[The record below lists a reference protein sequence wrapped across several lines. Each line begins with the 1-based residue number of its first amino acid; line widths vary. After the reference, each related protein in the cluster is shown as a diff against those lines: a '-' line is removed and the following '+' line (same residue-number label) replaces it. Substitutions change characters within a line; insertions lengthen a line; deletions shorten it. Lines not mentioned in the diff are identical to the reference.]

1 MEKFQYITLTRFRI
15 MKILFIISGSIA
27 IKKCG
32 EIFEFLSSKNISIDC
47 IVTKNAKKMI
57 NLKKLKKTISGKIY
71 SDVDEKNNKMLHI
84 DLTRKNNLVIVCPAT
99 SNIIAKYSNGI
110 ADDLAST
117 TLVASNK
124 NIFFIPAMNS
134 EMWNNKINQK
144 NVSNLKNLGI
154 QFIGP
159 EYGKLSCGEVGLGR
173 LMNTKTITNLIIQNV
188 NKSQIFKNK
197 KCLITAGPTIEP
209 IDPIRNITNNSTGK
223 QGYEIARQMILAG
236 ASVTLIS
243 GPTNIQAPLESRL
256 IKVKTAKEMYNAV
269 KKNIKVDIAIFA
281 AAVSD
286 LTPLNKSKNKIKKDD
301 LQIIKLK
308 KNKDIL
314 KEVSHLKKN
323 RPRVIVGFAA
333 ETRDHISN
341 ARKKLFEKKC
351 DAIIV
356 NKINKYN
363 DVFNSDFN
371 KVTFITKK
379 KKIDFKKMSKIKV
392 AKHIVELIEK
402 M

>member
-1 MEKFQYITLTRFRI
+1 

-117 TLVASNK
+117 TLMASNK

-134 EMWNNKINQK
+134 EMWNNKMNQK

-286 LTPLNKSKNKIKKDD
+286 LTPLKKSKNKIKKND

-314 KEVSHLKKN
+314 KEVSHLKIN
-323 RPRVIVGFAA
+323 RPKIIVGFAA

>member
-1 MEKFQYITLTRFRI
+1 

-27 IKKCG
+27 IKKCE
-32 EIFEFLSSKNISIDC
+32 EIFEILSSKNISIDC

-117 TLVASNK
+117 TLMASNR

-188 NKSQIFKNK
+188 NKTQIFKNK

-301 LQIIKLK
+301 LKIIKLK

>member
-1 MEKFQYITLTRFRI
+1 
-15 MKILFIISGSIA
+15 MKILFIISASVA
-27 IKKCG
+27 IKKCK
-32 EIFEFLSSKNISIDC
+32 EIFEILSSNNISIDC

-57 NLKKLKKTISGKIY
+57 NLKELKKTISGKIY
-71 SDVDEKNNKMLHI
+71 SDLDEKNNKMLHI

-117 TLVASNK
+117 ALIASNK
-124 NIFFIPAMNS
+124 DVFFIPAMNS

-144 NVSNLKNLGI
+144 NVSALKKLGI

-173 LMNTKTITNLIIQNV
+173 LMNTKSITNSIIQRV
-188 NKSQIFKNK
+188 SRTQIFKNK

-209 IDPIRNITNNSTGK
+209 IDPIRNITNNSSGK
-223 QGYEIARQMILAG
+223 QGYEIAKQMILSG

-243 GPTNIQAPLESRL
+243 GPTNIQAPLESKL
-256 IKVKTAKEMYNAV
+256 IKVKTAKEMFEAV
-269 KKNIKVDIAIFA
+269 KKNTKVDIAIFA

-286 LTPLNKSKNKIKKDD
+286 LTPLNSSKNKIKKDD

-308 KNKDIL
+308 KNKDII
-314 KEVSHLKKN
+314 KEISHRKKN
-323 RPRVIVGFAA
+323 RPKIIIGFAA
-333 ETRDHISN
+333 ETKNHISN

-363 DVFNSDFN
+363 DVFNSDYN
-371 KVTFITKK
+371 KVTFITKN
-379 KKIDFKKMSKIKV
+379 KKIDFKKMSKIKT

>member
-1 MEKFQYITLTRFRI
+1 MLIRFRI
-15 MKILFIISGSIA
+15 MKILFIISASIA
-27 IKKCG
+27 IKKCT
-32 EIFEFLSSKNISIDC
+32 EILEILSSKNISIDC
-47 IVTKNAKKMI
+47 IVTKNAKKMMSI
-57 NLKKLKKTISGKIY
+57 KKLKKTISGKIY
-71 SDVDEKNNKMLHI
+71 SDLDELNNRMLHI
-84 DLTRKNNLVIVCPAT
+84 DLSRKSNLIIVCPAT

-117 TLVASNK
+117 TLIASNK
-124 NIFFIPAMNS
+124 DIFFIPAMNS

-323 RPRVIVGFAA
+323 RPRVIIGFAA

-363 DVFNSDFN
+363 DVFNSNFN

-379 KKIDFKKMSKIKV
+379 KKIDFKKMSKTKI

>member
-1 MEKFQYITLTRFRI
+1 

-27 IKKCG
+27 IKKCE
-32 EIFEFLSSKNISIDC
+32 EIFEILSSKNISIDC

-117 TLVASNK
+117 TLMASNR

-173 LMNTKTITNLIIQNV
+173 LMNTKTVTNLIIQNV
-188 NKSQIFKNK
+188 NKTQIFKNK

-308 KNKDIL
+308 KNKDII
-314 KEVSHLKKN
+314 KEISHRKKN
-323 RPRVIVGFAA
+323 RPRVIIGFAA
-333 ETRDHISN
+333 ETKNHISN

>member
-1 MEKFQYITLTRFRI
+1 
-15 MKILFIISGSIA
+15 MKILFIISASVA
-27 IKKCG
+27 IKKCS
-32 EIFEFLSSKNISIDC
+32 EIFENLSSKNISIDC

-57 NLKKLKKTISGKIY
+57 DLKELKKKISGKIY
-71 SDVDEKNNKMLHI
+71 SDLDEKNNKMLHI
-84 DLTRKNNLVIVCPAT
+84 DLTRKSNLIIVCPAT

-124 NIFFIPAMNS
+124 NIFIIPAMNS
-134 EMWNNKINQK
+134 EMWNNKITQI

-173 LMNTKTITNLIIQNV
+173 LMNTKTITNSIIQIV
-188 NKSQIFKNK
+188 NKTQIFKNK
-197 KCLITAGPTIEP
+197 KCLVTAGPTIEP
-209 IDPIRNITNNSTGK
+209 IDPIRNITNNSSGK
-223 QGYEIARQMILAG
+223 QGYEIAKQMILSG

-243 GPTNIQAPLESRL
+243 GPTNIQAPLESKL

-269 KKNIKVDIAIFA
+269 KKNINVDIAIFA

-286 LTPLNKSKNKIKKDD
+286 LTPLNRSKNKIKKDD

-308 KNKDIL
+308 KNKDII
-314 KEVSHLKKN
+314 KEISHRKKN
-323 RPRVIVGFAA
+323 RPRVIIGFAA
-333 ETRDHISN
+333 ETKNHISS

-356 NKINKYN
+356 NKINEYN
-363 DVFNSDFN
+363 NVFNSDYN

-379 KKIDFKKMSKIKV
+379 KKIDFKKMSKIKT

>member
-1 MEKFQYITLTRFRI
+1 
-15 MKILFIISGSIA
+15 MKILFIISGSVA
-27 IKKCG
+27 IKKCE
-32 EIFEFLSSKNISIDC
+32 EIFEILSSKNISIDC
-47 IVTKNAKKMI
+47 IVTKNAKKMM
-57 NLKKLKKTISGKIY
+57 NLKKLKKIISGKIY

-84 DLTRKNNLVIVCPAT
+84 NLTRKNNLVIVCPAT

-134 EMWNNKINQK
+134 EMWNNKMNQK

-173 LMNTKTITNLIIQNV
+173 LMDTKTITSLIIQNV
-188 NKSQIFKNK
+188 NKTQIFKNK

-308 KNKDIL
+308 RNKDIL
-314 KEVSHLKKN
+314 KEISHLKKN
-323 RPRVIVGFAA
+323 RPRVIIGFAA

-379 KKIDFKKMSKIKV
+379 KKIDFKKMSKIKI
-392 AKHIVELIEK
+392 AKHIVELVAK

>member
-1 MEKFQYITLTRFRI
+1 

-27 IKKCG
+27 IKKCE

-57 NLKKLKKTISGKIY
+57 SLKKLKKTISGKIY

-117 TLVASNK
+117 TLVASNR

-134 EMWNNKINQK
+134 EMWNNKVNQK

-188 NKSQIFKNK
+188 NKTQIFKNK

-323 RPRVIVGFAA
+323 RPRVIIGFAA

>member
-1 MEKFQYITLTRFRI
+1 

-57 NLKKLKKTISGKIY
+57 SLKKLKKTISGKIY

-134 EMWNNKINQK
+134 EMWNNKMNQK

-281 AAVSD
+281 PAVSD

-323 RPRVIVGFAA
+323 RPRVIIGFAA

-371 KVTFITKK
+371 KVTFLTKK

>member
-1 MEKFQYITLTRFRI
+1 

-117 TLVASNK
+117 TLMASNK

-134 EMWNNKINQK
+134 EMWNNKMNQK

-159 EYGKLSCGEVGLGR
+159 EYGQLSCGEVGLGR
-173 LMNTKTITNLIIQNV
+173 LMNTKTITNLIIQNL
-188 NKSQIFKNK
+188 NKTQIFKNK

-223 QGYEIARQMILAG
+223 QGYEIARQMILSG

-286 LTPLNKSKNKIKKDD
+286 LTPLNKSNNKIKKND

-341 ARKKLFEKKC
+341 AKKKLFEKKC

-379 KKIDFKKMSKIKV
+379 KKIDFTKMSKIKV

>member
-1 MEKFQYITLTRFRI
+1 
-15 MKILFIISGSIA
+15 MKILFIVSASVA
-27 IKKCG
+27 IKKCA
-32 EIFEFLSSKNISIDC
+32 EIFENLSSKNISIDC
-47 IVTKNAKKMI
+47 IVTNNAKKMI
-57 NLKKLKKTISGKIY
+57 DLKELKKRISGKIY
-71 SDVDEKNNKMLHI
+71 SDLDEKKNKMLHI
-84 DLTRKNNLVIVCPAT
+84 DLTRKSNLIVVCPAT

-134 EMWNNKINQK
+134 EMWNNKINQN
-144 NVSNLKNLGI
+144 NVLNLKNLGI

-173 LMNTKTITNLIIQNV
+173 LMNTKTITNSIIHNV
-188 NKSQIFKNK
+188 NKTKIFRNK
-197 KCLITAGPTIEP
+197 KCLVTAGPTIEP
-209 IDPIRNITNNSTGK
+209 IDPIRNITNNSSGK
-223 QGYEIARQMILAG
+223 QGYEIAKQMILSG

-243 GPTNIQAPLESRL
+243 GPTNIQAPLESKL

-269 KKNIKVDIAIFA
+269 KKNVKVDIAIFA

-286 LTPLNKSKNKIKKDD
+286 LAPLSRSKNKIKKDD
-301 LQIIKLK
+301 LQFIKLK
-308 KNKDIL
+308 KNKDII
-314 KEVSHLKKN
+314 KEISHRKKN
-323 RPRVIVGFAA
+323 RPRVIIGFAA
-333 ETRDHISN
+333 ETKNHISN

-356 NKINKYN
+356 NKIDKYN
-363 DVFNSDFN
+363 DVFNSDYN

-379 KKIDFKKMSKIKV
+379 KKIDFKKMSKIKT

>member
-1 MEKFQYITLTRFRI
+1 

-27 IKKCG
+27 IKKCE
-32 EIFEFLSSKNISIDC
+32 EIFEILSSKNISIDC
-47 IVTKNAKKMI
+47 IVTKNAKKMM
-57 NLKKLKKTISGKIY
+57 NLKKLKKIISGKIY

-117 TLVASNK
+117 TLVASNR

-134 EMWNNKINQK
+134 EMWNNKMNQK

-188 NKSQIFKNK
+188 NKTQIFKDK

-323 RPRVIVGFAA
+323 RPRVIIGFAA

>member
-1 MEKFQYITLTRFRI
+1 

-117 TLVASNK
+117 TLMASNR

-134 EMWNNKINQK
+134 EMWNNKMNQK

-188 NKSQIFKNK
+188 NKTQIFKDK
-197 KCLITAGPTIEP
+197 KGLITAGPTIEP

-223 QGYEIARQMILAG
+223 QGYELARQMILAG

-286 LTPLNKSKNKIKKDD
+286 LTPLNSSKNKIKKDD
-301 LQIIKLK
+301 LQTIKLK
-308 KNKDIL
+308 KNKDII
-314 KEVSHLKKN
+314 KEISHRKKN
-323 RPRVIVGFAA
+323 RPKVIIGFAA
-333 ETRDHISN
+333 ETKNHISN

-363 DVFNSDFN
+363 DVFNSDYN
-371 KVTFITKK
+371 KVTFITKN
-379 KKIDFKKMSKIKV
+379 KKIDFKKNIISKQFVILYKY
-392 AKHIVELIEK
+392 IVL
-402 M
+402 

>member
-1 MEKFQYITLTRFRI
+1 

-117 TLVASNK
+117 TLMASNR

-223 QGYEIARQMILAG
+223 QGYEIARQMILSG

-286 LTPLNKSKNKIKKDD
+286 LPPLNKSKNKIKKDD

-323 RPRVIVGFAA
+323 RPRVIIGFAA

>member
-1 MEKFQYITLTRFRI
+1 

-27 IKKCG
+27 IKKCE
-32 EIFEFLSSKNISIDC
+32 EIFQFLSSNNISIDC

-117 TLVASNK
+117 TLMASNR

-134 EMWNNKINQK
+134 EMWNNKMNQK

-323 RPRVIVGFAA
+323 RPRVIIGFAA

-379 KKIDFKKMSKIKV
+379 KKVDFKKMSKIKV

>member
-1 MEKFQYITLTRFRI
+1 MLIRFRI

-27 IKKCG
+27 IKKCE
-32 EIFEFLSSKNISIDC
+32 EIFEILSSKNISIDC

-117 TLVASNK
+117 TLMASNR

-134 EMWNNKINQK
+134 EMWNNKMNQK

-323 RPRVIVGFAA
+323 RPRVIIGFAA

-363 DVFNSDFN
+363 DVFSSDFN

>member
-1 MEKFQYITLTRFRI
+1 

-27 IKKCG
+27 IKKCE
-32 EIFEFLSSKNISIDC
+32 EIFEILSSKNILIDC

-117 TLVASNK
+117 TLMASNR

-134 EMWNNKINQK
+134 EMWNNKMNQK

-188 NKSQIFKNK
+188 NKSQIFRNK

-379 KKIDFKKMSKIKV
+379 KKVDFKKMSKIKV

>member
-1 MEKFQYITLTRFRI
+1 
-15 MKILFIISGSIA
+15 MKILFIISASVA
-27 IKKCG
+27 IKKCT
-32 EIFEFLSSKNISIDC
+32 EIFKNLSSKNISIDC
-47 IVTKNAKKMI
+47 IVTKNAKKII
-57 NLKKLKKTISGKIY
+57 NLRELKKTISGKIY
-71 SDVDEKNNKMLHI
+71 SDLDEKNNKMLHI
-84 DLTRKNNLVIVCPAT
+84 NLTRKSDLIVVCPAT

-134 EMWNNKINQK
+134 EMWNSKINQN

-173 LMNTKTITNLIIQNV
+173 LMNTKTITNSIIRSL
-188 NKSQIFKNK
+188 NKTKIFKNK
-197 KCLITAGPTIEP
+197 KCLVTAGPTIEP
-209 IDPIRNITNNSTGK
+209 IDPIRNITNNSSGK
-223 QGYEIARQMILAG
+223 QGYEIAKQMILSG

-243 GPTNIQAPLESRL
+243 GPTNIQAPLGSKL
-256 IKVKTAKEMYNAV
+256 VKVKTAKEMYNAV

-286 LTPLNKSKNKIKKDD
+286 LAPLSNSKNKIKKDD
-301 LQIIKLK
+301 LQFIKLK
-308 KNKDIL
+308 KNKDII
-314 KEVSHLKKN
+314 KEISHRKKN
-323 RPRVIVGFAA
+323 RPRIIIGFAA
-333 ETRDHISN
+333 ETKNHISN

-371 KVTFITKK
+371 KVAFITKK

-392 AKHIVELIEK
+392 AKHVVELIEK

>member
-1 MEKFQYITLTRFRI
+1 

-27 IKKCG
+27 IKKCE

-117 TLVASNK
+117 TLMASNK

-134 EMWNNKINQK
+134 EMWNNKMNQK

>member
-1 MEKFQYITLTRFRI
+1 
-15 MKILFIISGSIA
+15 MKILFIISASVA
-27 IKKCG
+27 IKKCE
-32 EIFEFLSSKNISIDC
+32 EIFEILSSKNISIDC
-47 IVTKNAKKMI
+47 IVTKNAKKMM
-57 NLKKLKKTISGKIY
+57 NLKKLKKIISGKIY

-84 DLTRKNNLVIVCPAT
+84 NLTRKNNLVIVCPAT

-117 TLVASNK
+117 TLMASNR

-134 EMWNNKINQK
+134 EMWNNKMNQK

-173 LMNTKTITNLIIQNV
+173 LMDTKTITSLIIQNV
-188 NKSQIFKNK
+188 NKTQIFKNK

-223 QGYEIARQMILAG
+223 QGYEIARQMILSG

-308 KNKDIL
+308 RNKDIL
-314 KEVSHLKKN
+314 KEISHLKKN
-323 RPRVIVGFAA
+323 RPRVIIGFAA

-379 KKIDFKKMSKIKV
+379 KKIDFKKMLKIKV

>member
-1 MEKFQYITLTRFRI
+1 

-27 IKKCG
+27 IKKCE
-32 EIFEFLSSKNISIDC
+32 EIFEILSSKNISIDC

-57 NLKKLKKTISGKIY
+57 NLKKLKKIISGKIY

-117 TLVASNK
+117 ALVASNK

-134 EMWNNKINQK
+134 EMWNNKMNQK

-223 QGYEIARQMILAG
+223 QGYEIARQMILSG

-286 LTPLNKSKNKIKKDD
+286 LTPLNKSRNKIKKDD

-323 RPRVIVGFAA
+323 RPRVIIGFAA

>member
-1 MEKFQYITLTRFRI
+1 

-32 EIFEFLSSKNISIDC
+32 EIFEFLSSKNILIDC

-134 EMWNNKINQK
+134 EMWNSKMNQK

-223 QGYEIARQMILAG
+223 QGYEIARQMILSG

-323 RPRVIVGFAA
+323 RPGVIIGFAA

-379 KKIDFKKMSKIKV
+379 KKVDFKKMSKIKV

>member
-1 MEKFQYITLTRFRI
+1 

-57 NLKKLKKTISGKIY
+57 SLKKLKKTISGKIY

-117 TLVASNK
+117 TLMASNK

-134 EMWNNKINQK
+134 EMWNSKMNQK

-223 QGYEIARQMILAG
+223 QGYEIARQMILSG

-323 RPRVIVGFAA
+323 RPRVIIGFAA

>member
-1 MEKFQYITLTRFRI
+1 

-27 IKKCG
+27 IKKCE
-32 EIFEFLSSKNISIDC
+32 EIFQFLSSNNISIDC

-117 TLVASNK
+117 TLVASNRD
-124 NIFFIPAMNS
+124 IFFIPAMNS
-134 EMWNNKINQK
+134 EMWNSKINQK

-323 RPRVIVGFAA
+323 RPRVIIGFAA

-379 KKIDFKKMSKIKV
+379 KKIDFKKMSKTKI

>member
-1 MEKFQYITLTRFRI
+1 

-27 IKKCG
+27 IKKCE

-117 TLVASNK
+117 TLMASNR

-134 EMWNNKINQK
+134 EMWNNKMNQK

-188 NKSQIFKNK
+188 NKTQIFKNK

-323 RPRVIVGFAA
+323 RPRVIIGFAA